1 MIVHRVSI
9 FDPWR
14 AIQMG
19 IERLLNWDL
28 EISPLAVDRAI
39 VWCSNVVQQNTLVS
53 LGDYILLV
61 AARVSFRS

>member
-1 MIVHRVSI
+1 
-9 FDPWR
+9 
-14 AIQMG
+14 MG